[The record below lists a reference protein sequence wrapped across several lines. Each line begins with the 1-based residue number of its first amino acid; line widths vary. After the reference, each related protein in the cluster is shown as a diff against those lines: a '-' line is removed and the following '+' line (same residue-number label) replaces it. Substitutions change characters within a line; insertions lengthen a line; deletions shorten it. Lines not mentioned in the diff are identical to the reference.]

1 MNNTIRPANQA
12 FEKFDLF
19 SQLKKL
25 KIPYDKEHVLEIN
38 VKKNGYIYIPPNKEN
53 YIYEIIYGAVKL
65 GGYSDD
71 GESFVYE
78 VLPAT
83 EFFGNLKYLNGQF
96 QEYAKALVNSKIRLY
111 DLDFFK
117 TIIVTNPIITNWFIS
132 YLVKRWCSAELKL
145 KNIKEKQ
152 IEERIASL
160 QKHYNIDIT
169 DTKGKSHV
177 LFDLLSKKDMGDL
190 IGVTRQ
196 TIASILQKKKTA
208 SLLKFLEIK
217 YHPLS

>member
-1 MNNTIRPANQA
+1 MNNTIRPVNKG

-19 SQLKKL
+19 LSLKTSET
-25 KIPYDKEHVLEIN
+25 PYEKQQILEIE
-38 VKKNGYIYIPPNKEN
+38 VKKNEYIYLPLNKKN
-53 YIYEIIYGAVKL
+53 YIYEVICGAVKL
-65 GGYSDD
+65 GGYADD

-83 EFFGNLKYLNGQF
+83 EFFGNFKYLNGQF

-117 TIIVTNPIITNWFIS
+117 TTIVTNPIITNWFIS

-145 KNIKEKQ
+145 KNSKEKQ
-152 IEERIASL
+152 IEERIAAL
-160 QKHYNIDIT
+160 QKYYDIPIT
-169 DTKGKSHV
+169 DTKGCSYI
-177 LFDLLSKKDMGDL
+177 LFDVLSKKDMGDL

-196 TIASILQKKKTA
+196 TVSSVLQKRN
-208 SLLKFLEIK
+208 S
-217 YHPLS
+217 